1 MTRGDSVVGK
11 HLVRGAEF
19 ECAYLDDLTTVGTYG
34 TPYTNPFDWARL
46 HAAYTNNPRGVQGL
60 QIDGY
65 FLDDDSE
72 TTQTPGNYYGK
83 LGENGEKKYPCDSQF
98 VIRFP
103 HNWEGKLVITG
114 APGVRGQYAN
124 DFIISDWVLSKGYA
138 FASTDKGNSGLRFY
152 SADRSPGA
160 AVYEWH
166 RRVKQLTEAAK
177 EAAERYYGEEPVR
190 TYVTGNSNGGY
201 LTRYALENHPDLYDG
216 GVDWQGPLWT
226 DPDAPT
232 SDPDGGPNLLTFLPP
247 TLRHYPEYRD
257 AKSQAAYD
265 ALIKTGFP
273 EGTVF
278 LWPYH
283 YENYWG
289 STQRIYREEF
299 DPYYPGAEADY
310 DYEDSLHPQEKDPV
324 IQGLKQAQVPKIK
337 NGVNKASLTGDIGKC
352 LITLHGTLDALLPIT
367 KTSDKYAELVKEAK
381 KGHLHRYY
389 KIEGGTHIDSLYDY
403 TEAGPN
409 PENPDPQFREN
420 LRPILPCYRA
430 AFERLVEWVEEEK
443 QPPEIESVPRPE
455 DLDARELANR
465 CPTLES

>member
-1 MTRGDSVVGK
+1 MIRK
-11 HLVRGAEF
+11 HLVRGAEVD
-19 ECAYLDDLTTVGTYG
+19 CVYLDDLTTAGTTG

-46 HAAYTNNPRGVQGL
+46 HAGYTENPKGVPGL

-65 FLDDDSE
+65 FLDEDSQ
-72 TTQTPGNYYGK
+72 TTRTPGNYYG
-83 LGENGEKKYPCDSQF
+83 NKKYPYDSQF

-103 HNWEGKLVITG
+103 NNWEGKLVITG

-124 DFIISDWVLSKGYA
+124 DFIIGDFVLAKGYA

-152 SADRSPGA
+152 LADQRPGA
-160 AVYEWH
+160 AMYEWH
-166 RRVKQLTEAAK
+166 RRIKQLTEAAK
-177 EAAERYYGEEPVR
+177 EAAEKYYGEKPVR
-190 TYVTGNSNGGY
+190 TYITGTSNGGY

-226 DPDAPT
+226 DPEGQPA

-257 AKSQAAYD
+257 IQSSD
-265 ALIKTGFP
+265 ALEEIIRAGFP
-273 EGTVF
+273 KKSVF
-278 LWPYH
+278 LWPYY

-299 DPYYPGAEADY
+299 DPYYPGPEIEY
-310 DYEDSLHPQEKDPV
+310 RYEKSLNPQEKDPA
-324 IQGLKQAQVPKIK
+324 IQRLKLTQAPEIK
-337 NGVNKASLTGDIGKC
+337 NGVKKISLTGNIGRR

-367 KTSDKYAELVKEAK
+367 KTSDRYAELVKEAK
-381 KGHLHRYY
+381 KEHLHRYY

-403 TEAGPN
+403 TDAGPSPENPN
-409 PENPDPQFREN
+409 PEFREN

-430 AFERLVEWVEEEK
+430 AFERLMEWVEDEK
-443 QPPEIESVPRPE
+443 PPPEIETVPKPE
-455 DLDARELANR
+455 ELDAREIANR
-465 CPTLES
+465 CPTLQRLAV